1 MDISIHQ
8 QERILNNLNSRIQFD
23 IINVKSGYLPSKL
36 TNMKVAV
43 WDTYVKK
50 ENGTV
55 MNFDIMVPDSQQ
67 NETIIYGY
75 GREYLQSKSII
86 GYELTSS
93 ECAFCHVEQAT
104 EEMVQRIREKGYY
117 ILELRNCK

>member
-1 MDISIHQ
+1 
-8 QERILNNLNSRIQFD
+8 
-23 IINVKSGYLPSKL
+23 
-36 TNMKVAV
+36 MKVAV

-75 GREYLQSKSII
+75 GSEYLQSKSLV
-86 GYELTSS
+86 GYELTSN

-104 EEMVQRIREKGYY
+104 EEMIQRIHEKGYY
-117 ILELRNCK
+117 VLELRNSQ